1 MLKRL
6 DFTAL
11 LYPLISLAV
20 LVLVWHLAIQIF
32 VIPDYLL
39 PPPSA
44 VFSALYDGLVSGEL
58 WPHIGT
64 TLGETLSGYV
74 IGCGLA
80 VLMGALLAESRTFE
94 RFLYPLLIGLQA
106 MPKVALGPI
115 ILVWFGFGMAS
126 KVVLVALVCFFP
138 LFVNTINGIKRTDPE
153 LLDAC
158 RAFSASRL
166 YLLLHVKLPAA
177 SGEIFSGLQ
186 IGVSLALIGAV
197 VGEFLSAQQGL
208 GYLIAS
214 ASVSMSLST
223 MFSGVLLLAVIG
235 LTGSLIMRAIHRRVV
250 FWEARSHNSGR

>member
-6 DFTAL
+6 DPTAL

-20 LVLVWHLAIQIF
+20 LVALWHWAIRVF
-32 VIPDYLL
+32 AIPDYLL
-39 PPPSA
+39 PPPGA
-44 VFSALYDGLVSGEL
+44 VFAALYEGFASGSL
-58 WPHIGT
+58 WPHVGAT
-64 TLGETLSGYV
+64 LAETLGGYV
-74 IGCGLA
+74 IGCVLA

-94 RFLYPLLIGLQA
+94 RFFYPLLIGLQA

-115 ILVWFGFGMAS
+115 ILVWFGFGMTS

-138 LFVNTINGIKRTDPE
+138 LFVNTVNGIKRTDTE

-158 RAFSASRL
+158 RAFSASRR

-177 SGEIFSGLQ
+177 ASDIFSGLQ
-186 IGVSLALIGAV
+186 IGVSMALIGAV

-223 MFSGVLLLAVIG
+223 MFAGVLLLAAIG
-235 LTGSLIMRAIHRRVV
+235 LIGSMLMRALHRHVV
-250 FWEARSHNSGR
+250 FWESRGERSS